1 MHVFDRNGSGPKPGL
16 ARSLGARYHTK
27 YPAIDFDVVI
37 ECTGAPSVI
46 AQAVAGC
53 APGGIVCLTG
63 LGGEHSIA
71 SFDAATLNQSL
82 VLEPSARG
90 WSG

>member
-1 MHVFDRNGSGPKPGL
+1 MHVFDRNDSGPKPGL
-16 ARSLGARYHTK
+16 ARSLG
-27 YPAIDFDVVI
+27 
-37 ECTGAPSVI
+37 